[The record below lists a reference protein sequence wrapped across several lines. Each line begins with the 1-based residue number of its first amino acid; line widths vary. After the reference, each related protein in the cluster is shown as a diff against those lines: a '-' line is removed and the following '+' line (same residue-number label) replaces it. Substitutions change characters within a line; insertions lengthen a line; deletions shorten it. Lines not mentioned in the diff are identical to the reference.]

1 MRFEA
6 VPALPTDVAGMNMD
20 ADVSS
25 WWRQLVAEFGAPT
38 VTLTVLVLSLMA
50 AAHLTLRWW
59 IRSKASQDAAAT
71 SEGPPGEIPTRRWL
85 TQGLR
90 ETLPALVLLIWVHGL
105 YFVLKLLLAQAG
117 PPALVGPATV
127 ALTWAYRLSL
137 VAAIFW
143 LLSRIGR
150 LLEAFLVS
158 LSRRAETSWDDLLL
172 PLTGKAVRLGLPL
185 LALILAAPALSVSPA
200 LAEVVRNGTSL
211 LLIGVV
217 ALILFQIVNAVA
229 AFVLKQHRLD
239 VSDNLQARSIHTQIV
254 VLKKVAV
261 TTIGIFTAASMLMV
275 FDSVRQFGASILA
288 SAGIAGI
295 VIGFAAQRSIA
306 TLLAGFQIALT
317 QPIRV
322 DDVVIVEN
330 EWGRIEDITLTYV
343 VVRVWDLRRLI
354 VPITYFIEQ
363 PFQNWTR
370 SSADVLGTVFLYMDY
385 TVPVDAVRAELT
397 RILGASRYWDGKV
410 NVLQVTDAKEHTLE
424 IRALAS
430 AADASLAWDLRCEI
444 REQLVGFIRQHYP
457 ESLPRVRASF
467 DTIRSDIAAAEAG
480 HQA

>member
-1 MRFEA
+1 M
-6 VPALPTDVAGMNMD
+6 LP
-20 ADVSS
+20 
-25 WWRQLVAEFGAPT
+25 P
-38 VTLTVLVLSLMA
+38 
-50 AAHLTLRWW
+50 
-59 IRSKASQDAAAT
+59 
-71 SEGPPGEIPTRRWL
+71 
-85 TQGLR
+85 
-90 ETLPALVLLIWVHGL
+90 LVLLIWIHGL
-105 YFVLKLLLAQAG
+105 YLASTLLLPQAG
-117 PPALVGPATV
+117 PVPAGPAPV
-127 ALTWAYRLSL
+127 IVSWGYRLAV

-143 LLSRIGR
+143 LLLRVGR
-150 LLEAFLVS
+150 LIEAILIA

-172 PLTGKAVRLGLPL
+172 PLAGKAARRGLPL
-185 LALILAAPALSVSPA
+185 LAVILGAPVLSVSPA
-200 LAEVVRNGTSL
+200 LAEVVRNATSL

-217 ALILFQIVNAVA
+217 AFVLFQVVDAVA
-229 AFVLKQHRLD
+229 AFVLRQHRLD
-239 VSDNLQARSIHTQIV
+239 VTDNLQARSIYTQVV
-254 VLKKVAV
+254 VLKKVAL
-261 TTIGIFTAASMLMV
+261 TAIGVFTVASMLMV

-343 VVRVWDLRRLI
+343 VVKVWDLRRLV
-354 VPITYFIEQ
+354 VPINYFIEQ

-370 SSADVLGTVFLYMDY
+370 RSADILATVFLYVDY
-385 TVPVDAVRAELT
+385 TIPVDALRGELT

-444 REQLVGFIRQHYP
+444 REQLVAFVQRRHP
-457 ESLPRVRASF
+457 ESLPRVRAAFEPSQ
-467 DTIRSDIAAAEAG
+467 IS
-480 HQA
+480 